1 VKEKNYEGYGMN
13 IKPERLATLVALGAL
28 LTNAGAAPVDGGAPA
43 AGGSAGQTAGTGGAR
58 PFIAVTPI
66 YQGNAGLD
74 RGGDFSMGGVA
85 VRGGVS
91 YGLGAGNSAG
101 FALTYDYLDYA
112 FSSPG
117 ALGPAAPWDIVQ
129 RFGVS
134 VPLSFG
140 LVDGWSLSLVP
151 SVDWFGETGAD
162 SGESLTTGATL
173 AGSRQFTQ
181 DNRLGLGVGVFSGL
195 EKTRAFPFLI
205 VDWRLTDRW
214 RLTNPLASG
223 PTGPAGLELD
233 YRFDGGWSAGIGAAW
248 RVLRFRLSETG
259 PTPNGIGE
267 ESGVPLFLR
276 VTQRFGS
283 QMGLHLYGGVI
294 VNGELRV
301 ENAQGDLRRKD
312 NFDPA
317 PLFGATFTAR
327 F

>member
-1 VKEKNYEGYGMN
+1 MS
-13 IKPERLATLVALGAL
+13 IKPERFATLVALGAL
-28 LTNAGAAPVDGGAPA
+28 LTNAGAAQLDGGPQV
-43 AGGSAGQTAGTGGAR
+43 AGGSAVQTAGTAGAR

-66 YQGNAGLD
+66 YQGNTNLD

-91 YGLGAGNSAG
+91 YGLADGNSAG
-101 FALTYDYLDYA
+101 VALTYDHLDYA
-112 FSSPG
+112 FSTPG
-117 ALGPAAPWDIVQ
+117 ALGPTAPWGKVQ
-129 RFGVS
+129 RFGLS
-134 VPLSFG
+134 VPLSG
-140 LVDGWSLSLVP
+140 LVDGWRLSLVP
-151 SVDWFGETGAD
+151 SVDWFGETDAD
-162 SGESLTTGATL
+162 SGESLTAGATL
-173 AGSRQFTQ
+173 SGSRQFTQ
-181 DNRLGLGVGVFSGL
+181 GNRLGLGVGVFSGL
-195 EKTRAFPFLI
+195 EKITAFPFLI

-223 PTGPAGLELD
+223 PTGPAGLEID

-283 QMGLHLYGGVI
+283 QIGLHLYGGVI

-301 ENAQGDLRRKD
+301 ENSHGDLRRKD